1 MSAITL
7 INMTNATL
15 ISRDA
20 ATVTG
25 SMDVVRPNQYG
36 CCKPSITFFQLKC
49 SCITIIIIHSSYL
62 IAYNISCEYTKKK
75 CFKTYVSW
83 SSFFFR
89 DHAVACFSLSRIKL
103 KQSSCR
109 TLQTG
114 HAIVTTGYQNVSQ
127 KDRPSPPS
135 ETRTTG
141 YRKKATGGGTLK
153 PGKQKTKMTA
163 TGRLPSHSIEGS
175 SIPFLPKQPANQED
189 QGVETPPQRF
199 MV

>member
-114 HAIVTTGYQNVSQ
+114 HAIVTTRRTDHPTKRDKELQATKREQQRRHTKTWQAKHQVECN
-127 KDRPSPPS
+127 RPTPKPALQ
-135 ETRTTG
+135 TTW
-141 YRKKATGGGTLK
+141 
-153 PGKQKTKMTA
+153 
-163 TGRLPSHSIEGS
+163 
-175 SIPFLPKQPANQED
+175 
-189 QGVETPPQRF
+189 PQRARSGVTPLNQRF
-199 MV
+199 